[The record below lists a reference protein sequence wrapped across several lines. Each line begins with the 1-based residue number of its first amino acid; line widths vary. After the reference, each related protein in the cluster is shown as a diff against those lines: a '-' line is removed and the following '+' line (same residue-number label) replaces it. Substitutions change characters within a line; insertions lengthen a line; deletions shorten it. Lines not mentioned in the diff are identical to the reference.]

1 MRRLRGIW
9 TLAAAGLL
17 LSGCV
22 TPSVFESLGLIVA
35 LGYDQGEEGTIE
47 GTSVIYKL
55 DKDVPSKATVLSNNA
70 YTSKKLREDQ
80 NRKASKKLVLGQL
93 RVALYEDAVAEN
105 GIINLVDSLS
115 RDPSIGTKIFL
126 GISRKKTAD
135 LLQYSYKDI
144 GNIGTYLYE
153 TIKQNVREGQVIS
166 STLHEFLRDYYSPGK
181 DPLLPV
187 VVREGESIVMDDIAV
202 FRADKLA
209 GILSSSDSSF
219 LKLIRD
225 RFKTG
230 IFEFGLNSEDLSPHY
245 KKAEKTAKQEIHAV
259 VRLLENNPEIKLVD
273 PDNLIYEVKLDFTY
287 VLEEITAGIRLSEP
301 QVIDTIEKLIVQK
314 FQKKTEH
321 VLKKL
326 TELKA
331 DPIGFGEVY
340 LQTVRGSS
348 FTKEEWHDRFASA
361 QFKVEVKAELLRTGV
376 VE

>member
-1 MRRLRGIW
+1 MKHLRWAIPFIS
-9 TLAAAGLL
+9 AVCLL
-17 LSGCV
+17 TGCV

-35 LGYDQGEEGTIE
+35 LGYDQGAKGTIE

-55 DKDVPSKATVLSNNA
+55 DKDVPSKVTVLSNNA

-80 NRKASKKLVLGQL
+80 NRKASKKLLLGQL

-144 GNIGTYLYE
+144 GNIGIYLYD

-187 VVREGESIVMDDIAV
+187 VVRDGESIVMDEIAV
-202 FRADKLA
+202 FRSDKLA
-209 GILSSSDSSF
+209 GILPSIDSSF
-219 LKLIRD
+219 LKLVRD
-225 RFKTG
+225 HFKTG
-230 IFEFGLNSEDLSPHY
+230 LFEFGLSSEELSPHY
-245 KKAEKTAKQEIHAV
+245 KKKEETTKEEIHTV
-259 VRLLENNPEIKLVD
+259 VRLLENKPKIKLVD
-273 PDNLIYEVKLDFTY
+273 PENLIYEVKLDFKF

-301 QVIDTIEKLIVQK
+301 QVIETLEKLIVQK
-314 FQKKTEH
+314 FKKKTEH
-321 VLKKL
+321 VLKKI

-331 DPIGFGEVY
+331 DPIGFGEIY

-348 FTKEEWHDRFASA
+348 FTKEEWHDRFPSA
-361 QFKVEVKAELLRTGV
+361 KFNVQVKAELLRTGV